1 MVNSWLR
8 CVKTVKSA
16 SMTPV
21 SPLHH
26 CRYETGLFNLIYNI
40 NSHNKKFLELSFVLF
55 FQKKHLHY
63 LKNGKR
69 KELVVFFCQEGPG
82 PEGHRGARVVWVC
95 EGKYLLVSGFDR

>member
-26 CRYETGLFNLIYNI
+26 CRYESGLFHFIYNI
-40 NSHNKKFLELSFVLF
+40 KSHNKTFVESSF
-55 FQKKHLHY
+55 
-63 LKNGKR
+63 
-69 KELVVFFCQEGPG
+69 
-82 PEGHRGARVVWVC
+82 
-95 EGKYLLVSGFDR
+95 